1 MNDHQELPTI
11 EEDLKGK
18 HLTFTID
25 KMIYGVPLE
34 HVIEILSIQ
43 AITHVP
49 GVPSYIKGIINLR
62 GNIVPVIDMRLKFNL
77 EAQDYSERT
86 CIIVIDVRET
96 QAGLIVDQV
105 NEVLSLAGDA
115 LENIPDFQDLNKDH
129 YISSIGKHQDA
140 MILNLDCERILSHD
154 VQILR

>member
-1 MNDHQELPTI
+1 MNEYQDTPRA
-11 EEDLKGK
+11 EEELKGR

-25 KMIYGVPLE
+25 RMIYGVPLE

-49 GVPSYIKGIINLR
+49 GVPHYIKGIINLR
-62 GNIVPVIDMRLKFNL
+62 GNIVPVIDMRLKFKL
-77 EAQDYSERT
+77 AAQEYSERT
-86 CIIVIDVRET
+86 CIIVVDVQDT

-105 NEVLSLAGDA
+105 NEVLILANNA
-115 LENIPDFQDLNKDH
+115 LETVPDFQDLNKDH
-129 YISSIGKHQDA
+129 YIRSIGKHQET

-154 VQILR
+154 VQIMR